1 MSILPMSAQM
11 ALKSVTLVGD
21 AGAKRI
27 VRVMLGGEADCQPVS
42 WWELTGNAIKVR
54 NTKNIDVAAQ
64 RGAGR
69 ADWQLALS
77 EESWVSNDAGDEAAE
92 GKDGAE

>member
-27 VRVMLGGEADCQPVS
+27 VRVMLGGEADC
-42 WWELTGNAIKVR
+42 
-54 NTKNIDVAAQ
+54 
-64 RGAGR
+64 
-69 ADWQLALS
+69 
-77 EESWVSNDAGDEAAE
+77 
-92 GKDGAE
+92 